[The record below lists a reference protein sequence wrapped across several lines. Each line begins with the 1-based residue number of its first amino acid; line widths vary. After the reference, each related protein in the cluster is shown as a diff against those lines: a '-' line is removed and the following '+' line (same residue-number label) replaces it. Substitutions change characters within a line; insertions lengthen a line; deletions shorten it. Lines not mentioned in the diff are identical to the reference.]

1 MAVSLVAAFTVVGAA
16 RRTPSGLGRRRQG
29 KGRAGQGRAGASSV
43 TSSVRSVTGRSKDTS
58 GSVPSVL
65 RTHVCAGRAR
75 RGGVVPQP
83 GAVTDLIEAAANDVA
98 GQ

>member
-16 RRTPSGLGRRRQG
+16 RRAPSGLGRRRQG
-29 KGRAGQGRAGASSV
+29 KGRARARESSV

-83 GAVTDLIEAAANDVA
+83 GAVTDLIEAAANAVA

>member
-16 RRTPSGLGRRRQG
+16 RRAPSGLGRRRQG
-29 KGRAGQGRAGASSV
+29 KGRARARARESSV